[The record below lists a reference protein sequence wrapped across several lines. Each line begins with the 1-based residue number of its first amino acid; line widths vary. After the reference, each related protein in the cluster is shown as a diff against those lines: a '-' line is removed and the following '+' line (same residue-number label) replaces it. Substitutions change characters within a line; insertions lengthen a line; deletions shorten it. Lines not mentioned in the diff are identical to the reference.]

1 MQTSAAAWIDM
12 PAHEPGSSL
21 FVRLHA
27 LGDAEALGVQPAYF
41 PQLLRRSPH
50 GAEAL
55 RTLPQFDFAVPD
67 ALISSTVF
75 SRRAVFSS

>member
-1 MQTSAAAWIDM
+1 M

-27 LGDAEALGVQPAYF
+27 PGNAEAVRA
-41 PQLLRRSPH
+41 
-50 GAEAL
+50 
-55 RTLPQFDFAVPD
+55 LPQFDFAVPD